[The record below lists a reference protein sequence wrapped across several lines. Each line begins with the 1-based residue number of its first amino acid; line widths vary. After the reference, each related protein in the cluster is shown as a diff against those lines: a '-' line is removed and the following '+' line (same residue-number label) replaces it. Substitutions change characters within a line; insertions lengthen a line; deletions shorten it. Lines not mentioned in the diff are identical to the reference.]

1 MSALEQSGKKK
12 RVLLAAAESTLRFK
26 LLTHLN
32 KAGFEVELASNA
44 PIALKKL
51 SEGNVDV
58 LALDTGLPEM
68 KGDDLIQEAKQLDGL
83 NPRPIFVYVSTGS
96 ADSWKRRAAK
106 LGIVKAFDKE
116 TSPEF
121 FVSEL
126 VSHLGYTNVRPI
138 TPKVPER
145 NPAQRKA
152 VVPELPA
159 DIKGFEIAWQK
170 PKSTASA
177 PAPKVAA
184 PRPEPVVPVGDDEP
198 PADNEP
204 ARNKYWQAKVKEVG
218 VENMRLQEKLLNLTR
233 ERDHLTELMR
243 TEGGEQLQR
252 ARMAAEAAEAARQT
266 EIARAEKLEAELAQ
280 LRLQHEKSASKV
292 SEEARVAA
300 ESKRHNEFL
309 EQQIAKNNAEIARMR
324 SELENRVA
332 ESGAAE
338 NELQRQVAEAKATAQ
353 AAEATARQEIEKANR
368 FQGELARLLQS
379 RAELNGKFSETQ
391 LHNEKLTKE
400 LERLR
405 AENTAS
411 EAELRQQLEAARTA
425 AQNAQ
430 NAISEETAVFSR
442 SRDKLLALQH
452 EHDDLRARF
461 SAEQQT
467 SASYKRRAEN
477 LEEQLRDVTAQFTR
491 AKGELE
497 LRANERSVREG
508 DLVKQLAAA
517 KSAAER
523 AEALNKEEASR
534 VFRLETELNALRQS
548 RTELTDKLHAEQRV
562 RTEAARELERLKSEA
577 HQQKLELASGIR
589 EQLQAAQAAAVR
601 AKEELQTVRRAKD
614 ELAARVSAAEETA
627 DCASNAYKREISRAE
642 KLEKE
647 LISLRKARTQLTE
660 RLKGEQDEAEK
671 FKRRVKDLAED
682 LERAKSELESEMA
695 SRKRLRDGGALPAEM
710 TAVDQRV
717 RNSVN
722 ALSRA
727 TADLEKE
734 RKRLE
739 SVSRRDPVDAAKVG
753 KAFINTY
760 RKQLRPPADTLLQTI
775 RRLVNV
781 SVEHD
786 QKRLAETALENAVIL
801 QTRLSEEPLVPTELK

>member
-51 SEGNVDV
+51 TEGDVDV

-68 KGDDLIQEAKQLDGL
+68 KGDDLIQQARQLGGL
-83 NPRPIFVYVSTGS
+83 NPKPIFVYVSNGS

-106 LGIVKAFDKE
+106 LGIVAAFDKE

-121 FVSEL
+121 FVSEV

-138 TPKVPER
+138 ATKGPER
-145 NPAQRKA
+145 TTPQRKV
-152 VVPELPA
+152 VVPELPP
-159 DIKGFEIAWQK
+159 DIKGCEIAWQK
-170 PKSTASA
+170 PKSSA
-177 PAPKVAA
+177 PGAKAA
-184 PRPEPVVPVGDDEP
+184 TPRQEPVVPVGEDEP
-198 PADNEP
+198 PVENEP
-204 ARNKYWQAKVKEVG
+204 ARTKYWQAKVKEVG

-233 ERDHLTELMR
+233 ERDHLAGLMR

-252 ARMAAEAAEAARQT
+252 ARLAAEAAEAARQT
-266 EIARAEKLEAELAQ
+266 EAARAEKFEAELAQ
-280 LRLQHEKSASKV
+280 LRLQHEKSASKI
-292 SEEARVAA
+292 SEEARFAA

-309 EQQIAKNNAEIARMR
+309 EQQIAKNNAEITRLRA
-324 SELENRVA
+324 ELENRVA
-332 ESGAAE
+332 ENGAAE
-338 NELQRQVAEAKATAQ
+338 NDLQKQLVDAKATAQ
-353 AAEATARQEIEKANR
+353 AAEATARQEAEKANR
-368 FQGELARLLQS
+368 FQAELARLLQS

-391 LHNEKLTKE
+391 LQNEKLTKD

-405 AENTAS
+405 AEHTAS
-411 EAELRQQLEAARTA
+411 EAELRQQLEQARTA

-430 NAISEETAVFSR
+430 NAISEETAIFSR

-467 SASYKRRAEN
+467 AASYKRQVEE
-477 LEEQLRDVTAQFTR
+477 LEERLRDVMSQLTR
-491 AKGELE
+491 VKTDLE

-523 AEALNKEEASR
+523 AEASQKEEAAR

-548 RTELTDKLHAEQRV
+548 RTELSEKLHVEQRS
-562 RTEAARELERLKSEA
+562 RTEAVRELERLKSEA
-577 HQQKLELASGIR
+577 SQQKLELASGIR
-589 EQLQAAQAAAVR
+589 EQLQASQAAA
-601 AKEELQTVRRAKD
+601 AKAREELQAVRRAKD
-614 ELAARVSAAEETA
+614 ELAGRVASAEETA
-627 DCASNAYKREISRAE
+627 DCASNAYKREISRAD

-647 LISLRKARTQLTE
+647 LVSLRKARTQLTE
-660 RLKGEQDEAEK
+660 RLKDEQDEAEK
-671 FKRRVKDLAED
+671 FKRRVKDLAES
-682 LERAKSELESEMA
+682 LERAKAELESEMS
-695 SRKRLRDGGALPAEM
+695 SRKRLRDGGALPAELS
-710 TAVDQRV
+710 AVDQRV
-717 RNSVN
+717 RSSVT

-739 SVSRRDPVDAAKVG
+739 SVSRRDPVDAARVG

-781 SVEHD
+781 TVEHE

-801 QTRLSEEPLVPTELK
+801 QTRLSEEPLVPSEVK